1 MNELPRVFWDIAIN
15 GENTGRI
22 VMELRTDVVPH
33 TCENFR
39 ALCTGERGVGKS
51 GKKLH
56 YKGSFLHRI
65 IPEFMAQGGDFTA
78 GDGTGGESIYGPKFA
93 DENFRL
99 KHDAPGM
106 LSMANAGPNTNGSQ
120 IFLTFQPAPW
130 LDGKHVVFGRVVE
143 GMPVVKRIE
152 VCGSRGGKPNKKVQV
167 MDCGQLPGRLEVL
180 KRIQLEKEEAAANR
194 ANPLQLDVDA
204 EARKRL
210 AEMKAQLQSKAGEP
224 DVPEQL
230 ELEPDAASAG
240 ATRKP
245 SSQPMQPRASE
256 RQEGADQAEQ
266 GEGQDSGS
274 GGRESEGE
282 GADPYAS
289 LSSRQRK
296 LLELRQ
302 KLQQSRKANQAAVIS
317 EKKREKDPHS
327 KEDPEAGP
335 TAQMRWHEERQ
346 KRKAEELE
354 RLGLTPDQAHR
365 LETAETAGL
374 QYKKKDKKQ
383 GPSGWQ
389 IFDQK
394 SMYNAYMKRA
404 EKVPYSQE
412 EYEAAKARDPEF
424 YRGVD
429 SLQYGKA
436 PDLPKTNVDRMVQ
449 ELADRDA
456 QRDKFSRRRAYKD
469 AKDIDFINDRNAHY
483 NKKIERAFGQYT
495 QEIKANLE
503 RGTALPD
510 R

>member
-1 MNELPRVFWDIAIN
+1 
-15 GENTGRI
+15 
-22 VMELRTDVVPH
+22 
-33 TCENFR
+33 
-39 ALCTGERGVGKS
+39 
-51 GKKLH
+51 
-56 YKGSFLHRI
+56 
-65 IPEFMAQGGDFTA
+65 FTA

-210 AEMKAQLQSKAGEP
+210 AEMKAQLQVTP
-224 DVPEQL
+224 R
-230 ELEPDAASAG
+230 ELASFLSYLVAPHAA
-240 ATRKP
+240 
-245 SSQPMQPRASE
+245 
-256 RQEGADQAEQ
+256 
-266 GEGQDSGS
+266 
-274 GGRESEGE
+274 
-282 GADPYAS
+282 
-289 LSSRQRK
+289 
-296 LLELRQ
+296 
-302 KLQQSRKANQAAVIS
+302 
-317 EKKREKDPHS
+317 
-327 KEDPEAGP
+327 
-335 TAQMRWHEERQ
+335 
-346 KRKAEELE
+346 
-354 RLGLTPDQAHR
+354 R

-389 IFDQK
+389 IFDQQ

-495 QEIKANLE
+495 Q
-503 RGTALPD
+503 
-510 R
+510 